1 MSIEPT
7 YSGEVQFRR
16 YSDTSTQGQMIVL
29 QLADREALK
38 PFIGLEGKRFMA
50 VLVAIGDDELPIP
63 PPTPRKQKQG
73 PILTWLVMR
82 CKEQAFRDWLTV
94 RGDFAEPLTE
104 ESAAEVVRGWLY
116 VNSRTEIDG
125 NAKAEALFDKL
136 IRKPWMKALAQREQD
151 SKAMARQPEL
161 NR

>member
-50 VLVAIGDDELPIP
+50 VLVAIGDDEQPIP

-73 PILTWLVMR
+73 PILTWLVQR
-82 CKEQAFRDWLTV
+82 CKEPDFMAWACQPGIVSEANAAAWV
-94 RGDFAEPLTE
+94 RKACG
-104 ESAAEVVRGWLY
+104 VK
-116 VNSRTEIDG
+116 SRTEIDG
-125 NAKAEALFDKL
+125 NAAAEHLFETYVRKA
-136 IRKPWMKALAQREQD
+136 WMKAHAQREQAH
-151 SKAMARQPEL
+151 KAMGRQPAL